1 MSLFKGGLFAGAL
14 FAGALLGSDAEQDNQ
29 ADAGS
34 GGGYAKPSNVSASP
48 AFVPFI
54 VSDPRL
60 NTRAILNRADVK
72 TWAETKPATD
82 IQKPAIERKSPAGL
96 ADTRQAKKPKQFAKR
111 VIRYGETV
119 NQPKPAAP
127 IVVALSDGKTLTIPG
142 NMLEDMDEDQAM
154 AILTILALA

>member
-29 ADAGS
+29 AAAGS
-34 GGGYAKPSNVSASP
+34 GGGYAKPSNASASP

-54 VSDPRL
+54 VSNPRL
-60 NTRAILNRADVK
+60 NTRALLNRPDVK
-72 TWAETKPATD
+72 HHAETRPAPD
-82 IQKPAIERKSPAGL
+82 IQKPVIERESSTSL

-111 VIRYGETV
+111 VIRYDETV
-119 NQPKPAAP
+119 NKPKPAAP
-127 IVVALSDGKTLTIPG
+127 IVVALSDGKTLSIPG
-142 NMLEDMDEDQAM
+142 NMLEEMDEDQAM